1 MKTTLRKAL
10 LLGAL
15 LLAAVSSPCFG
26 LMEIDRVTVERA
38 KEWKM
43 EVRAL
48 PAGPDDVRVELE
60 FPKEGEFKDLR
71 RVNFRMTGDDGKM
84 LADLTLKEEPGK
96 DGRILVSFA
105 TNRANLA
112 KIAFWVVVGDG
123 GDLPGVAYE
132 VLPKDFVDLA
142 KLK

>member
-1 MKTTLRKAL
+1 MKATLRKAL
-10 LLGAL
+10 LMGTLVLGV
-15 LLAAVSSPCFG
+15 VSSPCFG

-48 PAGPDDVRVELE
+48 PAGPDDVRIELE
-60 FPKEGEFKDLR
+60 FPKEGEFKGFRWVD
-71 RVNFRMTGDDGKM
+71 FRMTGDDGKM
-84 LADLTLKEEPGK
+84 LANATLKEERGK

-112 KIAFWVVVGDG
+112 KIALWVVVGEG
-123 GDLPGVAYE
+123 GDLAGVAYE
-132 VLPKDFVDLA
+132 VLPKDFVDLT